1 MAYVVNITSRA
12 ERDLAHLYRKINA
25 EYSDLA
31 LKWYRGLKGAHSQ
44 PGGATESM
52 PCNAE
57 E

>member
-31 LKWYRGLKGAHSQ
+31 LKWYRQRLVG
-44 PGGATESM
+44 PGCAPSGGQD
-52 PCNAE
+52 
-57 E
+57 